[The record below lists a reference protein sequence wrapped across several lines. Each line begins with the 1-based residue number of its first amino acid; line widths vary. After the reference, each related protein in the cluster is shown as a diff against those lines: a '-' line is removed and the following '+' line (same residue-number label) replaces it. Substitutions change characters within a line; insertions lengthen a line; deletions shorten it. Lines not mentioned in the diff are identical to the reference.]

1 MIHKNSYGC
10 FVFLTVGKST
20 SDHSKLEDVSNLL
33 ETDLWQGGGGGKS
46 NPFVM
51 STVNKIIDS
60 ARRLNFLRGFI
71 RSEKKP
77 RNPESKRQLVLTWTI
92 FFFSF

>member
-20 SDHSKLEDVSNLL
+20 SKVDDASNSL
-33 ETDLWQGGGGGKS
+33 ETNLWQGGGGRKV

-51 STVNKIIDS
+51 STGNKIINS
-60 ARRLNFLRGFI
+60 TRRLNFLRGFV
-71 RSEKKP
+71 RRKKKKNKP
-77 RNPESKRQLVLTWTI
+77 RE
-92 FFFSF
+92 